1 MPPSSRPIASSSS
14 LMPLLKPPRLLRQ
27 RLRLNAKS
35 VIRLRRRPPML
46 PSPKPRS
53 MKRSKLPKT
62 RPKRAT
68 RRHLRRS
75 RRPRL
80 MPRRSRRRAKRK
92 SSSPRRFKRKWTK
105 RTMRSRKIRREPIG

>member
-1 MPPSSRPIASSSS
+1 MASSSS

-27 RLRLNAKS
+27 RQRMMAKRL
-35 VIRLRRRPPML
+35 IRLRRRPPKL

-68 RRHLRRS
+68 RRHPRRS
-75 RRPRL
+75 RRPKL

-92 SSSPRRFKRKWTK
+92 S
-105 RTMRSRKIRREPIG
+105 